1 MDKQI
6 LTPYFLFFAD
16 ETNTL
21 YALLKDNRL
30 RIVKKLDSFSGFSF
44 DRKTAVGISFNGEK
58 TALTQ
63 TSLEFDE
70 NPIQPFGMFFGY
82 FYYPSLNENGKK
94 IAMIQTD
101 LLHPQNI
108 GELCIYHFFRG
119 KWRLFQKREALI
131 SPPFFAGEDAV
142 FFIDSNRRLICIEKE
157 QEQPLLENVR
167 LFTVTSDGRRLAAV
181 TEDKI
186 LIYNLETGQKLLS
199 FTVSFVSAL
208 CFSKDKETLFFA
220 NFFDGKSHLY
230 SLNIQEIRASL
241 LTHHTNEI
249 SLIVS

>member
-1 MDKQI
+1 MVA
-6 LTPYFLFFAD
+6 P
-16 ETNTL
+16 
-21 YALLKDNRL
+21 
-30 RIVKKLDSFSGFSF
+30 FS
-44 DRKTAVGISFNGEK
+44 RFNGEK

-70 NPIQPFGMFFGY
+70 NPVRPFGVFFGY
-82 FYYPSLNENGKK
+82 FYYPALNENGKK

-108 GELCIYHFFRG
+108 GELCIYHFSRG
-119 KWRLFQKREALI
+119 KWRLSQKKEALI
-131 SPPFFAGEDAV
+131 SPPFFADSDAL
-142 FFIDSNRRLICIEKE
+142 FFIDSKKRLICLEKE
-157 QEQPLLENVR
+157 EEQPLLENIR
-167 LFTVTSDGRRLAAV
+167 LFTVTPDGKHLAAV

-186 LIYNLETGQKLLS
+186 LIYNLGTGQRILS

-230 SLNIQEIRASL
+230 SLHIAEARASL
-241 LTHHTNEI
+241 LTHHTDEI
-249 SLIVS
+249 TLIVS